1 MKDKLAISCNEV
13 KNKLKPF
20 LEDMLAEDE
29 YQAFVAHL
37 ESCPKCKD
45 YVRSIGALSNQLWKL
60 GDIEIPSD
68 FVSTVIFNLK
78 HPKPPVPPVT
88 RPAVF
93 KKLTV
98 GIILSLLI
106 IAILLWTSPYFKKFI
121 IPQKV
126 SETPIITKQIII
138 EEKPPGDHEAE
149 MLLKELK
156 GIKEALRPSGKEE
169 GVEKPSNITESPA
182 ANKVTIIEPKL
193 LHWHF
198 IVSEKSDETELEEEK
213 RQREF
218 ELKQKLAEKKQLED
232 DIKSQEEKIRIV
244 LGKMYTAEGL
254 KKETAAEKEEREISV
269 INIKKQMYLIEL
281 RIIQM
286 RKEKRDEEAERA
298 QELYTRLQ
306 KAYAEEIKKVKEA
319 RRDSVGFEL
328 EQKLKKKE
336 EMEVSIKS
344 LEDEILSIELK
355 IQQALEEKRREAGRQ
370 QKLFDALK
378 NLNIMLDYK
387 TQDLI
392 LFNAMGEKIDNLIEK
407 VFSSSQQGTPLRDFT
422 AGTSTFKDKESR
434 VSIYFENPK
443 MQNSGVL
450 HWHIGLMFHQQKVK
464 LLDVIQSMG
473 GSIDYELEE
482 IIVLSIPKTKVENL
496 EKRIQAMG
504 VIFSEFGKLE
514 AKEGQL
520 SSMPV
525 KVSIYFY
532 GAKQ

>member
-1 MKDKLAISCNEV
+1 MKDKLTVTCNEV
-13 KNKLKPF
+13 KDKLKPF
-20 LEDMLAEDE
+20 LEDMLVEEE

-60 GDIEIPSD
+60 GDIKVPTD

-78 HPKPPVPPVT
+78 HPKQEVPPAT
-88 RPAVF
+88 KPALS
-93 KKLTV
+93 KKLAA
-98 GIILSLLI
+98 GIIISI
-106 IAILLWTSPYFKKFI
+106 ILLALFLGSIYFKKF
-121 IPQKV
+121 KV
-126 SETPIITKQIII
+126 SQKIAETPIITRQIII
-138 EEKPPGDHEAE
+138 DQGPPTKREAE
-149 MLLKELK
+149 MLLEELQ
-156 GIKEALRPSGKEE
+156 GIKEALGPSEKEE
-169 GVEKPSNITESPA
+169 SVEKASSITESPA
-182 ANKVTIIEPKL
+182 SNKVTIIKPWP

-198 IVSEKSDETELEEEK
+198 IISEKSDETELEGEK

-244 LGKMYTAEGL
+244 LGKMYTAEVL
-254 KKETAAEKEEREISV
+254 KKETAAEKEERESSL
-269 INIKKQMYLIEL
+269 INIEKEMYLIEL

-286 RKEKRDEEAERA
+286 RKEKRDEEAKRE

-319 RRDSVGFEL
+319 RKNSMGLEL

-336 EMEVSIKS
+336 ELEVSIKS

-355 IQQALEEKRREAGRQ
+355 VQQALEEKHREARRQ
-370 QKLFDALK
+370 QKLFDALRS
-378 NLNIMLDYK
+378 LNIMPDYK

-392 LFNAMGEKIDNLIEK
+392 LFNATGEKIDNLIEK
-407 VFSSSQQGTPLRDFT
+407 VFSNSQQGAPLRDFT

-443 MQNSGVL
+443 IQSSGVL

-473 GSIDYELEE
+473 GSIDYELGE

-496 EKRIQAMG
+496 KKRIKVMG
-504 VIFSEFGKLE
+504 VIFTEFGKLE
-514 AKEGQL
+514 SKEGQL

-525 KVSIYFY
+525 KVSVYFQ
-532 GAKQ
+532 GGK